1 MPELKHGFGAAKM
14 NKDLDERIVPNGE
27 YRDALNIE
35 ISTSEGSHAGTM
47 QTILGNTAITET
59 GLNGMEPGLLS
70 PNSRCVGSV
79 ADEQNN
85 HIYYFVA
92 DPTNY
97 TDYIMRYDSDA
108 DILIPIVV
116 DKYQVEQNIFD
127 ETTSPSGDPKA
138 YFTIP
143 FEGAGAQNLS
153 NVRPGMVIATND
165 FELAPSTP
173 LAITFDQ
180 HYTVTE
186 MIKKSVQGSHWWQV
200 HIDIIEPHY
209 GINAPII
216 PASDLYKYGINSYVD
231 GVVKFRAERVLNFS
245 VSADGNDFFPP
256 ITGINVIDGILIWT
270 DGKSEPKKII
280 VEDFIKDSVLGRS
293 GTWHTGKLHS
303 FFNVYSPTFIGVGT
317 SIHSPG
323 PTNVNGLI
331 AEPDSYN
338 SNAKINYSNHPD
350 SLKEEHITTIKKSP
364 LHPPTIEMSNT
375 SDGRF
380 TSANTPANLISKT
393 TADAVFV
400 DSDGSNLPIDSI
412 INIEFDNPYP
422 DYLDGDLI
430 LLRKDVVNGSG
441 AFDPSDMTEYE
452 LIVEIVEFNPAN
464 NKAKVK
470 IVWIQVQPVNDS
482 TTGVTNTVTT
492 NPVTAPNVVTAAS
505 FHSILKQ
512 EKPLYEF
519 KFPRF
524 AFRWKYQDNQYSP
537 YSPFS
542 EPAFLPGLFDY
553 VPKEG
558 YNLGMVNTLRS
569 IYITDFVTDSDGIPK
584 DVIEI
589 DILYKESNSTNIYK
603 VKTVKFEE
611 GGATGEW
618 LLEGSAASSGIGPP
632 ILSHNFA
639 QWARTTGRIQITSE
653 MVRSAVAS
661 NQLLRPWDN
670 VPRTAKAQEIVG
682 NRIVYANYLQNYNL

>member
-35 ISTSEGSHAGTM
+35 ISTSEGSDAGTM

-59 GLNGMEPGLLS
+59 VVDGLTEGLFS
-70 PNSRCVGSV
+70 PNSRCVGSI

-92 DPTNY
+92 DPANY
-97 TDYIMRYDSDA
+97 TDYIMRYDSDV

-127 ETTSPSGDPKA
+127 ETISPYGDPKA

-165 FELAPSTP
+165 FELAPSTQ

-180 HYTVTE
+180 YYTVTK
-186 MIKKSVQGSHWWQV
+186 MIKKSAGGSHWWQV
-200 HIDIIEPHY
+200 YIDIIEPHY
-209 GINAPII
+209 SLNAWGNT
-216 PASDLYKYGINSYVD
+216 ASDLYEYGINSYVD
-231 GVVKFRAERVLNFS
+231 GVVKFRAERVLNFC
-245 VSADGNDFFPP
+245 VHGTGVNLGTHYFPP

-280 VEDFIKDSVLGRS
+280 VEDFIKDSVKGRS
-293 GTWHTGKLHS
+293 GTWRTGELHS

-317 SIHSPG
+317 SIHPG

-331 AEPDSYN
+331 AEPLSFN
-338 SNAKINYSNHPD
+338 TNVKIDYKNHPD
-350 SLKEEHITTIKKSP
+350 SLKEEHITIIKKSP

-400 DSDGSNLPIDSI
+400 DSDGSNLLIDSI

-430 LLRKDVVNGSG
+430 LLRKSG

-452 LIVEIVEFNPAN
+452 LIVEIVEFNSTTN
-464 NKAKVK
+464 EAKVK
-470 IVWIQVQPVNDS
+470 VVWTQPQPVNNS
-482 TTGVTNTVTT
+482 TTGGAPSFTTTVTSA
-492 NPVTAPNVVTAAS
+492 V
-505 FHSILKQ
+505 FHSVLKQ

-519 KFPRF
+519 KFPKF

-542 EPAFLPGLFDY
+542 EPAFLPGLFNY

-611 GGATGEW
+611 EEW
-618 LLEGSAASSGIGPP
+618 LLEGSAASAGIG
-632 ILSHNFA
+632 NAA
-639 QWARTTGRIQITSE
+639 QYARTTGRIQITSE